1 MGLSFLPAALCA
13 AAVLWMPAPAT
24 AQTAAAV
31 ALEEIGFFG
40 NWAIQCGQPA
50 GPRNILRS
58 AYVAANGEPGFAE
71 TVAPDVP
78 ANTYR
83 VLSAT
88 RDGTNQIVLDVELN
102 DDARQRLRMVFDGK
116 RIRTLTNEMPDG
128 KVLVEHGAIVATGTR
143 TPWLTRCDAPAGS
156 PG

>member
-1 MGLSFLPAALCA
+1 MGLRFFSAALCA
-13 AAVLWMPAPAT
+13 AAAFSTPAL
-24 AQTAAAV
+24 AQTAAAA
-31 ALEEIGFFG
+31 ALEEIGFYG

-58 AYVAANGEPGFAE
+58 AYVSAKGEPGFAE
-71 TVAPDVP
+71 TVASDLP

-83 VLSAT
+83 VLDAI

-102 DDARQRLRMVFDGK
+102 DNARQRLRMVFDDK
-116 RIRTLTNEMPDG
+116 RIRTLNNETPDG
-128 KVLVEHGAIVATGTR
+128 KMLVENGAVVATGTR

-156 PG
+156 AG